1 MTLNHAA
8 GIDNDNRR
16 MSTKSWDKPLLS
28 RLAASLVVGWASQ
41 AMFAADASQTN
52 AAVLRYEE
60 PKSLTARI
68 YAKSPGPQTL
78 LFNFKRLATR
88 SGSKLNVL
96 REYTYP
102 DGRLAVRQHVAYEGD
117 ELVGFEVEELQN
129 GARGNAKIRHD
140 PASPAKGAVSFEY
153 AKDTASGAKP
163 KTNEEPLRNDTLMD
177 DMIGPFLALHWGML
191 LNGQPVK
198 CRYISVPRR
207 ETVGFT
213 FTKDSESTWQGQK
226 VIIVKMEA
234 TSFIIAALV
243 DPVFFT
249 VEKEGKHRILRYI
262 GRTTPKIKTG
272 SKWADLDAVTLF
284 DWK

>member
-1 MTLNHAA
+1 
-8 GIDNDNRR
+8 
-16 MSTKSWDKPLLS
+16 MSTKSWNKLPLGT
-28 RLAASLVVGWASQ
+28 LAASLVVGWASQ
-41 AMFAADASQTN
+41 TMLAADNAQTN
-52 AAVLRYEE
+52 GAVLRYEE

-68 YAKSPGPQTL
+68 YAKGPGPQTL
-78 LFNFKRLATR
+78 LFNFKRQATR
-88 SGSKLNVL
+88 SGSKLDVL
-96 REYTYP
+96 REYSYP
-102 DGRLAVRQHVAYEGD
+102 DGRLAIREHVAYEGD
-117 ELVGFEVEELQN
+117 ELVGFELEEPQN
-129 GARGNAKIRHD
+129 GARGNAKIRPN
-140 PASPAKGAVSFEY
+140 PASPAKRAISFEY

-163 KTNEEPLRNDTLMD
+163 KTNQEPLQNDTLLD
-177 DMIGPFLALHWGML
+177 DMIGPFIALHWGML

-198 CRYISVPRR
+198 SRYISVPRR

-213 FTKDSESTWQGQK
+213 FTKDCESTWQGQK

-249 VEKEGKHRILRYI
+249 VEKEGKHRILQYI

-272 SKWADLDAVTLF
+272 SKWADLDAVTVF